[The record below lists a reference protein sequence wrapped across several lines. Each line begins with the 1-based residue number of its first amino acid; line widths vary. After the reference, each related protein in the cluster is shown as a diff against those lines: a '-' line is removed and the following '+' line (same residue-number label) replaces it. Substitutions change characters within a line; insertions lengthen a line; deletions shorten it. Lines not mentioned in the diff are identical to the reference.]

1 MKKIVKILI
10 FIFLS
15 LAIVGIGFL
24 TYLFL
29 SVSNVKLDNDKLINL
44 NRSITYFD
52 RYGKEISE
60 ITNEIEV
67 TEISKINDYTK
78 NAFIAIEDK
87 RFYSHNGV
95 DFKRLIGSFV
105 TNLFSLSFKE
115 GASTISQQLIKNTHL
130 TSEKTLKRKIAEIK
144 LAMELEKKYSK
155 EEILEKYLNTI
166 YFGNNCYGITSASKF
181 YFDKAPE
188 NLSLNESAIL
198 ASIIKAP
205 SIYTPINSTKTF
217 ERKNLVL
224 KEMKDQGYISNLEY
238 SENVKIYPNQINKN
252 VNNIKKKFDF
262 LYMAKKEVS
271 NFTKSNSFIKNNLN
285 VYTTLDNNLQKILE
299 EKIDN
304 LDCKYD
310 VSAILMNSNGE
321 ILSYYSTCGDIK
333 RQIGS
338 IIKPLLVYA
347 PAIERNV
354 ITPYSTLCDEK
365 TDFNGYSPSNYNDKY
380 YGNVTVKYSL
390 AKSLNTCAVKILN
403 SNGIDNSIKYLQKMG
418 IKVNENDK
426 TFALALGSTSDGEK
440 LSNIVSAYGT
450 FLNDGYFVKAHTI
463 KKVSTKNSILTINN
477 IEKNKVFSSDTTF
490 LINDMLKFTV
500 TDGTAKKLN
509 YLNYNLCSK
518 TGTVGTQ
525 NGNTDAYNISYNT
538 EYVLGCWVG
547 KSQGGN
553 MENNITGAT
562 LPTTLASQIWQEIYS
577 NKSLPNDF
585 VVPSSI
591 KEVDIDK
598 ISFNSDGTIELA
610 DELTPNR
617 YIEKIYIKSSCDLPR
632 STRFKTPKIE
642 KPILLVNKK
651 QIKLQLCL
659 TEYINAYIYKHENN
673 TEKLVFN
680 TKNNNNIY
688 IDNNLTDNEFYYSIL
703 PYFENANGEKIFGE
717 RVFTEKIKSSAFN
730 TDDWWIED

>member
-95 DFKRLIGSFV
+95 DFKRLVGSFV

-144 LAMELEKKYSK
+144 LAIELEKKYSK
-155 EEILEKYLNTI
+155 DEILEKYLNTI

-205 SIYTPINSTKTF
+205 SIYTPINSIKTF

-238 SENVKIYPNQINKN
+238 SENVKIYPNQINEN

-380 YGNVTVKYSL
+380 YGNVTAKYSL
-390 AKSLNTCAVKILN
+390 AKSLNICAVKILN

-426 TFALALGSTSDGEK
+426 TLALALGSTSDGEK

-509 YLNYNLCSK
+509 YLGYNLCSK

-585 VVPSSI
+585 VAPSSI
-591 KEVDIDK
+591 KEVNIDK
-598 ISFNSDGTIELA
+598 ISFISDGTIELA

-617 YIEKIYIKSSCDLPR
+617 YVEKIYIKSSCNLPR

-680 TKNNNNIY
+680 TKNNDNIY

-717 RVFTEKIKSSAFN
+717 RVFTEKIKSSVFN